1 MDYIFKKA
9 EQIELP
15 EIWRILQEAIQKRK
29 DEQSNQWQD
38 GYPNIEV
45 IQNDI
50 YKEAAYVLKADEEI
64 IGYCAI
70 FINDEPEYAN
80 IQGKWLTDREFIA
93 FHRVAIAQIHLG
105 KGLAQ
110 KILVEIEKFAIKNN
124 IRSIKAD
131 TNRDNHS
138 MLRIFKKM
146 RYNYCGEVV
155 FRGQTKVAY
164 EKIF

>member
-64 IGYCAI
+64 IGYCANS
-70 FINDEPEYAN
+70 FRKRARTKN
-80 IQGKWLTDREFIA
+80 IG
-93 FHRVAIAQIHLG
+93 
-105 KGLAQ
+105 
-110 KILVEIEKFAIKNN
+110 
-124 IRSIKAD
+124 
-131 TNRDNHS
+131 
-138 MLRIFKKM
+138 
-146 RYNYCGEVV
+146 
-155 FRGQTKVAY
+155 
-164 EKIF
+164 